1 MRFVKN
7 RQAKAAQ
14 ARRVPL
20 TEEQWQRR
28 REAIGSTQSSHEQ
41 AVARVAAVTETDRRR
56 AVVFEQTFPGQTSR
70 ARMFWSAL
78 SASAALFTA
87 ATATFPF
94 LSAQLFENATRSLLD
109 RERNMSSRVDAIRF
123 WRDDVFH
130 FCKDTAKDES
140 WVSPDGSTVYPA
152 ECPRCLKRHVGGI
165 MCFLGDM
172 ELIGGRKRFVPYGY
186 SNEVQLQSGVHQ
198 YCREMDDIVF
208 LRVRDANSHVASE
221 AAKRTPSGP
230 A

>member
-1 MRFVKN
+1 MAAEKMLTHMQTYHPERMQGMSGRRGMVGRLKQADGAVAMRFVKN

-70 ARMFWSAL
+70 ARMFWSA
-78 SASAALFTA
+78 
-87 ATATFPF
+87 
-94 LSAQLFENATRSLLD
+94 R
-109 RERNMSSRVDAIRF
+109 
-123 WRDDVFH
+123 
-130 FCKDTAKDES
+130 
-140 WVSPDGSTVYPA
+140 
-152 ECPRCLKRHVGGI
+152 
-165 MCFLGDM
+165 
-172 ELIGGRKRFVPYGY
+172 
-186 SNEVQLQSGVHQ
+186 NEVQLQSGVHQ
-198 YCREMDDIVF
+198 YCPEMDIVF
-208 LRVRDANSHVASE
+208 LRVSDANSHVASE
-221 AAKRTPSGP
+221 ASKRTPSGP